1 MISDMVRQQV
11 AGYLAFVYAGA
22 LSGVAG
28 ALVNMFVKA
37 MKKHKV
43 AVWICDL
50 AFWLALSA
58 IIIGVNYVYCN
69 GILRLYIFL
78 GFFSGFL
85 LFFCTINWVLSKIV
99 NYILYLKKKGLEK
112 V

>member
-22 LSGVAG
+22 LSGAAG

-43 AVWICDL
+43 AVWI
-50 AFWLALSA
+50 
-58 IIIGVNYVYCN
+58 
-69 GILRLYIFL
+69 
-78 GFFSGFL
+78 
-85 LFFCTINWVLSKIV
+85 
-99 NYILYLKKKGLEK
+99 LYLKKKDLEK

>member
-1 MISDMVRQQV
+1 MVRQQV

-22 LSGVAG
+22 LSGAVG

-50 AFWLALSA
+50 TFWLALSV
-58 IIIGVNYVYCN
+58 IIIRVNYVYCD
-69 GILRLYIFL
+69 GTLRLYIFL

-85 LFFCTINWVLSKIV
+85 LIFCTINWVLSKIV
-99 NYILYLKKKGLEK
+99 NYILYLKKKDLEK

>member
-1 MISDMVRQQV
+1 MVRQQV

-22 LSGVAG
+22 LSGAAG

-50 AFWLALSA
+50 TFWLALGA
-58 IIIGVNYVYCN
+58 IIIRVNYVYCD
-69 GILRLYIFL
+69 GTLRLYIFL

-85 LFFCTINWVLSKIV
+85 LIFCTINWVLSKIV
-99 NYILYLKKKGLEK
+99 NYILYLKKKDLEK